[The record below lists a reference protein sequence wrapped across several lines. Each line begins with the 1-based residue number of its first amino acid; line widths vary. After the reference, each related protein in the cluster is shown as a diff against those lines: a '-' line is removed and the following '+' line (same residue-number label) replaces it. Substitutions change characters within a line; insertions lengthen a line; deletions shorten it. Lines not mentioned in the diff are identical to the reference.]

1 MSQVRTTQAVWFR
14 CDLRLT
20 DQPALAAARAEGPAI
35 GLYIVSPE
43 QWQRHPEAPV
53 KLDLWRRLLKDLQPR
68 LAARGVTLKLLRV
81 EHWSQ
86 VPERLLVFC
95 QEHGLTHVH
104 CNREQGLYER
114 RRDQAAYK
122 LLAKNGIELIG
133 HEGQTLL
140 PAGSLKTGSGATY
153 RVFSPFARA
162 ARAKLASDGF
172 TLASLP
178 DKCPPPAGIEPDSID
193 EIWPDP
199 LPSLAE
205 HWTADL
211 DQIEQQLTHFIV
223 KRARHY
229 DHARDFP
236 AEPGTSQVSP
246 YLAAGAISVKHC
258 LHRALQENQGEY
270 ESGNP
275 GIRSWINEL
284 VWREFYWHLLHGF
297 PKLSMHEPLR
307 EETKAVR
314 WRDSAGD
321 VAAWCEGRTGVPIV
335 DAAMHQL
342 LATGWMHNRL
352 RMIVAMFLTK
362 NLLIDWRVGEQFFM
376 EHLIDGEL
384 AANNGGWQWSASTG
398 ADSAPYFRVFNPV
411 SQSQKFDP
419 EGRFIR
425 QWLPQ
430 LVSLDNKSI
439 HDPTPAQRDTS
450 GYPHMIV
457 DLKSSRQR
465 AIDAFKTLSS

>member
-1 MSQVRTTQAVWFR
+1 MTQAVWFR

-20 DQPALAAARAEGPAI
+20 DQPALAAARADGPAI

-43 QWQRHPEAPV
+43 QWRNHPEAAT
-53 KLDLWRRLLKDLQPR
+53 KLELWRRLLKDLQPR
-68 LAARGVTLKLLRV
+68 LTERGVALKLMRV
-81 EHWSQ
+81 ERWSEL
-86 VPERLLVFC
+86 PEQLLAFC
-95 QEHGLTHVH
+95 QQHGITHIH

-122 LLAKNGIELIG
+122 LLADHDIELVG
-133 HEGQTLL
+133 HDGQTLL
-140 PAGSLKTGSGATY
+140 PPGSLKTGSGATY

-162 ARAKLASDGF
+162 ARAKLASEGF
-172 TLASLP
+172 SLARAPGPCEL
-178 DKCPPPAGIEPDSID
+178 PAGITPDTID
-193 EIWPDP
+193 DVWPDP
-199 LPSLAE
+199 LPSLSE

-211 DQIEQQLTHFIV
+211 DQIEQRLEHFV
-223 KRARHY
+223 ADRSRHY

-236 AEPGTSQVSP
+236 AQPGTSQLST
-246 YLAAGAISVKHC
+246 YLAAGAISAKHC

-270 ESGNP
+270 EAGSP

-284 VWREFYWHLLHGF
+284 IWREFYWHLLHGF
-297 PKLSMHEPLR
+297 PRLSMHEPLR
-307 EETKAVR
+307 TETNAVR
-314 WRDSAGD
+314 WRNAPDD
-321 VAAWCEGRTGVPIV
+321 INAWCEGRTGVPIV

-352 RMIVAMFLTK
+352 RMVVAMFLTK
-362 NLLIDWRVGEQFFM
+362 NLLIDWRVGERFFM

-398 ADSAPYFRVFNPV
+398 ADAAPYFRVFNPI

-419 EGRFIR
+419 DGVFIR
-425 QWLPQ
+425 QWLPV
-430 LVSLDNKSI
+430 LASLDNKSI
-439 HDPTPAQRDTS
+439 HDPTEAQRDAL
-450 GYPHMIV
+450 GYPRMIV

-465 AIDAFKTLSS
+465 AIDAFKQLAS